1 MSEVEYKEAVK
12 NMRNR
17 TTRMDR
23 EGDYWTDDEKREL
36 ERLFNQQVDVTEIAV
51 RLQRTEPAIMQKI
64 EKLDL
69 YQRKENPQRRRNNS
83 KEADCLCNTC
93 RVDESACPLRRDC
106 RISREGD

>member
-51 RLQRTEPAIMQKI
+51 RLQRTEPAIMQQI

-69 YQRKENPQRRRNNS
+69 
-83 KEADCLCNTC
+83 
-93 RVDESACPLRRDC
+93 
-106 RISREGD
+106 